1 MLGLMPDAAAAV
13 VVDDDDDGPG
23 GGAYAKR
30 HFTQTHTRSHAPDR
44 DAVPDIHHNIFARSN
59 MSIHTRC
66 ELAVGGTV
74 ILGGGG

>member
-1 MLGLMPDAAAAV
+1 MLGLMPDSAAAV
-13 VVDDDDDGPG
+13 VVDDDG

-44 DAVPDIHHNIFARSN
+44 DAGPDIHHNIFARSN

-66 ELAVGGTV
+66 ELAVGGDGY
-74 ILGGGG
+74 IGWGGG